1 LRRFFEEQMDFDKL
15 PEKVVIQLNDTHPTL
30 AIVELMRMLT
40 DVYRL
45 DWDKAWE
52 ITQKTMAYTNHTL
65 LPEALEKWPVAMFE
79 KLLPRHLLII
89 YEINDWLMR
98 QVMDRY
104 PGDTSKLTRMSL
116 IEEGAEK
123 KEAKPQIRRRAGA
136 DADEAGQPSVFYLIL
151 AVATLL
157 FVAAAGVITTVHY
170 LDFEH
175 KINIQENVPMLP
187 VAK

>member
-1 LRRFFEEQMDFDKL
+1 MPKDE
-15 PEKVVIQLNDTHPTL
+15 PAPT
-30 AIVELMRMLT
+30 AAV
-40 DVYRL
+40 
-45 DWDKAWE
+45 A
-52 ITQKTMAYTNHTL
+52 A
-65 LPEALEKWPVAMFE
+65 PEAPKAEDDISLAP
-79 KLLPRHLLII
+79 
-89 YEINDWLMR
+89 
-98 QVMDRY
+98 
-104 PGDTSKLTRMSL
+104 SKRKVESA
-116 IEEGAEK
+116 EEGAEK

-136 DADEAGQPSVFYLIL
+136 DADEASQPSVFYLIL